1 MEYLFIIAFVGLII
15 FKAVKGSSKAKK
27 EEAGKTMLPGKRSV
41 TAVENK
47 KKPVPDNSW
56 EEWFAGSK
64 PATTGFPARESKSS
78 YKPAVATIT
87 PDKKEKQEI
96 AGQPQPQVVKS
107 VRLSSKEELRQA
119 ILYSEIMNRKY

>member
-15 FKAVKGSSKAKK
+15 FKAIKGSGKAKK

-41 TAVENK
+41 TAAEDK
-47 KKPVPDNSW
+47 KKPAPDDSW
-56 EEWFAGSK
+56 EEWFAGK
-64 PATTGFPARESKSS
+64 PRTAETPVREFKTS
-78 YKPAVATIT
+78 YKPAVATII
-87 PDKKEKQEI
+87 PEKNDIREI
-96 AGQPQPQVVKS
+96 ADRPEPHSVKS

>member
-15 FKAVKGSSKAKK
+15 FKAIKGSSKAKK

-41 TAVENK
+41 TAVEEK
-47 KKPVPDNSW
+47 KKPAPDDNSW
-56 EEWFAGSK
+56 EEWFAGK
-64 PATTGFPARESKSS
+64 PRTAEISVREFKTS
-78 YKPAVATIT
+78 YKPAVATII
-87 PDKKEKQEI
+87 PDKNEI
-96 AGQPQPQVVKS
+96 REIPGRPEPHLVKS